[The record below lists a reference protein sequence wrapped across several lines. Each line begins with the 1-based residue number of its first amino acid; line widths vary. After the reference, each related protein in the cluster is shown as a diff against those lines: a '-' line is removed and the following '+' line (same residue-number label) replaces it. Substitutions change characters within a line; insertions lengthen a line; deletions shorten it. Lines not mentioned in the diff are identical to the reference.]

1 MADETG
7 TGSSNEPIDDFNV
20 PLDDDSSA
28 VDVGDAGGGADDRRT
43 VESDQPALASTL
55 PDDLVDALYREG
67 LRPEPGE
74 SESDA
79 YSRLTRHLRG
89 RSTANH
95 REAEAARK
103 RAEAA
108 ERRAA
113 QFAEELRPMLQDYHR
128 NRRQREVE
136 EAAAQIPP
144 KDSPEYAVWLQEET
158 LRRLDEKERQEA
170 DKEKTEKQRREEQA
184 IAAKIEQIDEAGFS
198 KVAAGLGLV
207 DGTEPDV
214 EFAIA
219 YDVFAQSG
227 INAARHMFPTASD
240 DEIREFIAL
249 SQKLDIRRAEMNGLD
264 IREVMKSRLNGII
277 SDLEQLGM
285 VTRVRPNGTG
295 AAAASTA
302 TASGNGDGQPE
313 RAKPAATSAQPP
325 RQTTAQRVAA
335 DAQAAARRGP
345 AAVASVT
352 RPSVAGSVL
361 PDPDAF
367 DDDEA
372 YAEAALAGLL
382 GGEEQRA
389 RKHQRDRR

>member
-7 TGSSNEPIDDFNV
+7 TSGNEPIDDFDL
-20 PLDDDSSA
+20 PHSDDSSA
-28 VDVGDAGGGADDRRT
+28 VDVGDAGGGTDDRRAA
-43 VESDQPALASTL
+43 ESDQPASASTL
-55 PDDLVDALYREG
+55 PGDLVDALYREG

-108 ERRAA
+108 ERRVA

-170 DKEKTEKQRREEQA
+170 DKEKTDKQRQEERA
-184 IAAKIEQIDEAGFS
+184 VADKLEKIDEAGFS
-198 KVAAGLGLV
+198 KVVAGLGLV

-277 SDLEQLGM
+277 DDLEKLGM

-295 AAAASTA
+295 ATAAST
-302 TASGNGDGQPE
+302 SGNGDGQPE
-313 RAKPAATSAQPP
+313 RTKPAATSTQPQP
-325 RQTTAQRVAA
+325 QPQKTTAQRVAA
-335 DAQAAARRGP
+335 DARAAERRGP
-345 AAVASVT
+345 SAVASVT

-372 YAEAALAGLL
+372 FAEAALAGLL
-382 GGEEQRA
+382 GSEEQRVQ
-389 RKHQRDRR
+389 KHRRSRT